1 MSSFFFIGYNHIM
14 ADDQM
19 KNLKL
24 PPHSIEAEQSLL
36 GGLLIDNSALDQV
49 NDIVSPK
56 DFYRQDHRLIFTHIN
71 EILNLDNPADV
82 ITVAESLEKKSEL
95 ASVGG
100 IAYLGSLAENMPSV
114 ANIRGYAKIIRDNSV
129 LRNLISVGSDIVEG
143 AFSPQGKDAQALLDE
158 MEQKLFSIAEL
169 ESNRLGYK
177 DFQTVIADVVRNL
190 EERGQ
195 NPGAINGVSTGFTD
209 LDKLTTGLKRG
220 ELIIIAGRPSMGKT
234 ALAMNIAESCAL
246 KEKKAVAIFSMEM
259 GSEQIVTR
267 LLGAVAK
274 VDQNKMRTGELD
286 ENDWAE
292 IADAL
297 GKLNEAPLFIDE
309 GSALNSYE
317 LRARARRLHSS
328 TEGGLGLI
336 VVDYI
341 QLMSPLGNIG
351 ENRATEISEISR
363 SLKSLAKELNVP
375 VIALSQLN
383 RNVDSRPDK
392 RPQMSDLRESGAIEQ
407 DADVIMFIYREEAY
421 NPETLDKGIAEI
433 ILAKQRNGPTGDVRL
448 TWVGEYTRFENYA
461 NPGYESGSGY

>member
-14 ADDQM
+14 ADDQI

-36 GGLLIDNSALDQV
+36 GGLLIDNSALDQI

-158 MEQKLFSIAEL
+158 MEQKIFSIAEL
-169 ESNRLGYK
+169 QSNRLGYK
-177 DFQTVIADVVRNL
+177 DFQTVIADVVRGL

-195 NPGAINGVSTGFTD
+195 NPGAINDVSTGFTD

-246 KEKKAVAIFSMEM
+246 KEQKSVAIFSMEM
-259 GSEQIVTR
+259 GSEQIATR
-267 LLGAVAK
+267 LLGSVAK
-274 VDQNKMRTGELD
+274 VNQNKMRTGELD
-286 ENDWAE
+286 DNDWAE
-292 IADAL
+292 IANAL
-297 GKLNEAPLFIDE
+297 GVLNEAPLFIDE

-317 LRARARRLHSS
+317 LRARARRLHRS

-336 VVDYI
+336 IVDYI

-407 DADVIMFIYREEAY
+407 DADVIMFIYREEVY
-421 NPETLDKGIAEI
+421 NPETLDKGIADI
-433 ILAKQRNGPTGDVRL
+433 ILAKQRSGPIGDVRL
-448 TWVGEYTRFENYA
+448 TFVGEYTRFENYA
-461 NPGYESGSGY
+461 NPGYESGY

>member
-14 ADDQM
+14 ADDQI

-177 DFQTVIADVVRNL
+177 DFQKVIAEVVRNL

-195 NPGAINGVSTGFTD
+195 NPGTVTGLSTGFTD
-209 LDKLTTGLKRG
+209 LDKLTTGLHGG
-220 ELIIIAGRPSMGKT
+220 ELVIIAGRPSMGKT
-234 ALAMNIAESCAL
+234 ALAMNIAESCVL

-259 GSEQIVTR
+259 GSEQIATR

-317 LRARARRLHSS
+317 LRARARRLHRS

-407 DADVIMFIYREEAY
+407 DADVIMFIYREEVY
-421 NPETLDKGIAEI
+421 NSDTLDKGIAEI
-433 ILAKQRNGPTGDVRL
+433 ILAKQRSGPIGDVRL

-461 NPGYESGSGY
+461 NPGYESDSGY

>member
-14 ADDQM
+14 ADDQI

-36 GGLLIDNSALDQV
+36 GGLLIDNSALDQI

-71 EILNLDNPADV
+71 EIINLDNPADV

-177 DFQTVIADVVRNL
+177 DFQKVIAEVVRSL

-195 NPGAINGVSTGFTD
+195 NPGTVTGLPTGFTD
-209 LDKLTTGLKRG
+209 LDKLTTGLHGG
-220 ELIIIAGRPSMGKT
+220 ELVIIAGRPSMGKT

-246 KEKKAVAIFSMEM
+246 KEEKSVAIFSMEM
-259 GSEQIVTR
+259 GSEQIATR
-267 LLGAVAK
+267 LLGSVAK
-274 VDQNKMRTGELD
+274 VNQNKMRTGELD
-286 ENDWAE
+286 ENDWSE

-317 LRARARRLHSS
+317 LRARARRLHRS

-336 VVDYI
+336 IVDYI

-407 DADVIMFIYREEAY
+407 DADVIMFIYREEVY
-421 NPETLDKGIAEI
+421 SPETLDKGIADI
-433 ILAKQRNGPTGDVRL
+433 ILAKQRSGPIGDVRL
-448 TWVGEYTRFENYA
+448 TFVGEYTRFENYA
-461 NPGYESGSGY
+461 NPGYESGY

>member
-14 ADDQM
+14 ADDQI

-56 DFYRQDHRLIFTHIN
+56 DFYRQDHRLIFTYIN
-71 EILNLDNPADV
+71 EIINLDNPADV

-177 DFQTVIADVVRNL
+177 DFQKVIAEVVRNL

-195 NPGAINGVSTGFTD
+195 NPGTVTGLSTGFTD
-209 LDKLTTGLKRG
+209 LDKLTTGLHGG
-220 ELIIIAGRPSMGKT
+220 ELVIIAGRPSMGKT
-234 ALAMNIAESCAL
+234 ALAMNIAESCVL
-246 KEKKAVAIFSMEM
+246 KEKKAAAIFSMEM

-317 LRARARRLHSS
+317 LRARARRLHRS

-407 DADVIMFIYREEAY
+407 DADVIMFIYREEVY
-421 NPETLDKGIAEI
+421 NSDTLDKGIAEI
-433 ILAKQRNGPTGDVRL
+433 ILAKQRSGPIGDVRL

-461 NPGYESGSGY
+461 NPGYESDSGY